1 MTVDDFNKAPDT
13 STTGNAALPNTY
25 STGCG
30 YRLPCGLCTLLNR
43 ACPMQS
49 NGYAGPIW
57 KLPDITCT
65 GDPPVAHYTEIK
77 G

>member
-1 MTVDDFNKAPDT
+1 MNPDDFNKAPDY
-13 STTGNAALPNTY
+13 STTSNTALPNTY

-49 NGYAGPIW
+49 NGYAEPTW
-57 KLPDITCT
+57 KLPEITCQS
-65 GDPPVAHYTEIK
+65 GAPEANYCEIK